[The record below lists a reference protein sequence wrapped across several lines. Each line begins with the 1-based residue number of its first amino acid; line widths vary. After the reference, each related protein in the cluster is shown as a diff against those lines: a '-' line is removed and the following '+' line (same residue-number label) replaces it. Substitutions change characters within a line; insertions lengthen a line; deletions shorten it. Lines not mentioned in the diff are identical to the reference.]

1 LNVPL
6 RVVVAGATGALG
18 GELLEVLAE
27 SRLQV
32 GNLLPVGTERSVG
45 DDVEFSGALLP
56 VESEVP
62 SLRGADLVFLCTPP
76 GAALEWVRDA
86 LRAEVPCIDLSG
98 ALLASDDVPLLVSD
112 PGLPGERLRQPV
124 VQSAQGAAL
133 PLHFALAPLQE
144 RFGIARAVATV
155 LHSASSA
162 GRDGIDVLQN
172 EVVAL
177 FNQEELPE
185 PVAFARN
192 IAFDC
197 LPQQGEEDEHGAAG
211 PERGIALTL
220 ARLLPGVSVDVM
232 SVQVPTFSGTGISVT
247 VDLEREAS
255 QDEVAACLA
264 KSPALELWS
273 APAGPTTRDPSG
285 RDVVLVGRVRAEGQV
300 LRLWLSA
307 DTLRLSASN
316 AVRLAEARFA
326 APS

>member
-1 LNVPL
+1 MSTPL
-6 RVVVAGATGALG
+6 RVVVAGVTGALG
-18 GELLEVLAE
+18 SELLEVLAA
-27 SRLQV
+27 SRLQI
-32 GNLLPVGTERSVG
+32 GELLPVGTERSVG

-62 SLRGADLVFLCTPP
+62 SLRGVDLIFLCTPP

-98 ALLASDDVPLLVSD
+98 VLLSSDEVPLLVNE
-112 PGLPGERLRQPV
+112 PGLPGEILHQPV
-124 VQSAQGAAL
+124 VQAAQGPAL
-133 PLHFALAPLQE
+133 ALYQALAPLHE
-144 RFGIARAVATV
+144 RFGMERVVATA
-155 LHSASSA
+155 LQSASSS
-162 GRDGIDVLQN
+162 GRDGIDILQN

-197 LPQQGEEDEHGAAG
+197 LPQQGEEDEQGATE
-211 PERGIALTL
+211 PERAVVQTLT
-220 ARLLPGVSVDVM
+220 RLLPDTRVEVT
-232 SVQVPTFSGTGISVT
+232 SVQVPTFSGTGIDVT
-247 VDLEREAS
+247 VDLEQEAS
-255 QDEVAACLA
+255 ADEVAACLG

-285 RDVVLVGRVRAEGQV
+285 RDVVLVGRVRAKGRT

-316 AVRLAEARFA
+316 AVRLAEARLA